1 MALIRANTSGS
12 GGSGGSWTDI
22 KASGVTGT
30 VEWKKVSSN
39 IFALHVAVSGINSDT
54 YVIVGTIT
62 DSNAIP
68 SSDMYMAGMNGKL
81 NPSSIQIKTTGAVRV
96 YNSPDMP
103 NSASKQIAGDVLYT
117 V

>member
-1 MALIRANTSGS
+1 MALFQC
-12 GGSGGSWTDI
+12 GGGNSSGSWTDI

-54 YVIVGTIT
+54 YVTVGTIT

-68 SSDMYMAGMNGKL
+68 SSNMYLVGMNGKM
-81 NPSSIQIKTTGAVRV
+81 NPSLIQIKTTGEVRV

-103 NSASKQIAGDVLYT
+103 NSTSKQIAGDVLYT